1 MNQSGYANHPMQ
13 DGFSFEVQATCPEG
27 ARAAR
32 LGTPRGD
39 VLTPAFMPVGTQ
51 GSVKGVTPGQLREVG
66 TQIVLSNTYHLAV
79 RPGADT
85 VRDLGGLHTMMGWDG
100 PILTDSGGFQV
111 FSLGHRNRI
120 SEQGVE
126 FRNHIDGDT
135 LLLTPESVLDIQARL
150 GSTIAM
156 VLDHCPPAGI
166 DVDSTQQSLARTE
179 RWALRSVE
187 HRQRLELYEPMAVF
201 GILQGGIYQELRQ
214 EGAERLT
221 DMPFD
226 GYAIGG
232 VSVGEDRESMF
243 QVIADAGR
251 FLPTDRP
258 RYLMGVGGLEEF
270 LVGIESGIDLF
281 DCVIPT
287 RNARNGTIFLSDGGT
302 LNIRNAIHRRDRNPL
317 ETDCDCPAC
326 LTFSRG
332 TLHHL
337 YNRREML
344 AYTLGS
350 LHNLRVF
357 HRFLETARKALLE
370 HSWSQFR
377 DKIRDG
383 FRARSG

>member
-1 MNQSGYANHPMQ
+1 MQ

-85 VRDLGGLHTMMGWDG
+85 VRDLGGLHKLMGWDG

-120 SEQGVE
+120 TEQGVE
-126 FRNHIDGDT
+126 FRNHIDGDN

-166 DVDSTQQSLARTE
+166 DEDTSGQCLARTE
-179 RWALRSVE
+179 RWALRSIE
-187 HRQRLELYEPMAVF
+187 HRQRLELFEPMAVF
-201 GILQGGIYQELRQ
+201 GILQGGTYQELRR

-226 GYAIGG
+226 GYAVGG
-232 VSVGEDRESMF
+232 VSVGEDRDSMF
-243 QVIADAGR
+243 QVISDAGR
-251 FLPTDRP
+251 SLPVDRP

-270 LVGIESGIDLF
+270 LVAIESGIDLF

-287 RNARNGTIFLSDGGT
+287 RNARNGTIFLSTGGT
-302 LNIRNAIHRRDRNPL
+302 LNIRNSIHRRDGGPL
-317 ETDCDCPAC
+317 EPGCDCPAC
-326 LTFSRG
+326 ATFSRG

-350 LHNLRVF
+350 MHNLRVF

-370 HSWSQFR
+370 HCWSQFR
-377 DKIRDG
+377 DKISDG